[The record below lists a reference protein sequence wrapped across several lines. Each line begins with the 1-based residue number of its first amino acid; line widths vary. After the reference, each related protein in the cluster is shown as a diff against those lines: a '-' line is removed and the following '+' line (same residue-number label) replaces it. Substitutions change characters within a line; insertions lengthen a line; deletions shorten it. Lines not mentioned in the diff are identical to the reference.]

1 MEHYVSNLAVKTI
14 SDTKLFLV
22 KVFLFAFFFKQAVRQ
37 NLE

>member
-14 SDTKLFLV
+14 SDIKLFLV
-22 KVFLFAFFFKQAVRQ
+22 KVFFFFKQAIRQ